1 MDVCSQAG
9 RTIADVCWK
18 QRRSDCLRQPNCL
31 KQSLIASGSS
41 ASPFYALLAAP
52 PNANFPTSCTVRT
65 TWRAQILRDSSAVFT
80 LLRAP
85 AGSTGVRTSGWTERK
100 CRPSGWDG
108 AVAPDFSQ
116 EIQESFVTLACNNLN
131 HVRAP
136 RALPVA
142 GRMRRTRD
150 RVPRT
155 DGHAA
160 WSRAAVV

>member
-1 MDVCSQAG
+1 MPRRKPSFCSHIRFARTTERVLQMDVCSQAG

-18 QRRSDCLRQPNCL
+18 QRRTDCLRQPNCL

-41 ASPFYALLAAP
+41 ASPICALLAAP

-85 AGSTGVRTSGWTERK
+85 AGSTGVHWRRWTERK

-108 AVAPDFSQ
+108 AV
-116 EIQESFVTLACNNLN
+116 FVTF
-131 HVRAP
+131 RQEFTSP
-136 RALPVA
+136 
-142 GRMRRTRD
+142 M
-150 RVPRT
+150 
-155 DGHAA
+155 
-160 WSRAAVV
+160 

>member
-1 MDVCSQAG
+1 MPRRKPSFCSHIRFARTTERVLQMDVCSQAG

-65 TWRAQILRDSSAVFT
+65 TWRAQILRDSSAVWT
-80 LLRAP
+80 HRRAP
-85 AGSTGVRTSGWTERK
+85 AGSICVHWRRWTERK

-108 AVAPDFSQ
+108 AV
-116 EIQESFVTLACNNLN
+116 FVTF
-131 HVRAP
+131 REEFTS
-136 RALPVA
+136 PV
-142 GRMRRTRD
+142 
-150 RVPRT
+150 
-155 DGHAA
+155 
-160 WSRAAVV
+160 